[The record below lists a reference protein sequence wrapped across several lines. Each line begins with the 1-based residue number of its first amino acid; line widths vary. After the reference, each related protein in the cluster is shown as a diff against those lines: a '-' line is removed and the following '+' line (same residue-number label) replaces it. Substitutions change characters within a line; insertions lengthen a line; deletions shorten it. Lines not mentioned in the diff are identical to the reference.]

1 MFIEQ
6 GGRGQEETPKVPEA
20 SNTTQPDQ
28 STLEKRKRKTEAMR
42 RWRERHPDKA
52 LESSI
57 AAMKRW
63 RKRHPDE
70 ARKASQTWCQK
81 NRERLIKYAAEN
93 RRRKKEGQSQ
103 GGETVIFTQTDY
115 WKSEPAQDA

>member
-28 STLEKRKRKTEAMR
+28 STLEKRKRKTE
-42 RWRERHPDKA
+42 
-52 LESSI
+52 
-57 AAMKRW
+57 AMKRW

-115 WKSEPAQDA
+115 WKSEPAQDAGTASGKIS